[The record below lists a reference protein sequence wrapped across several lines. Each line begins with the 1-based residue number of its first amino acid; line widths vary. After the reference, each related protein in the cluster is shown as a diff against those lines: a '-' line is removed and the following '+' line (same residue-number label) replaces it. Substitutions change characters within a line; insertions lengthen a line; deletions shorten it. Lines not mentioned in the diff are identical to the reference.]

1 MATVKFDEGTK
12 FETSLNLEDGE
23 GVIYARPLKCGMY
36 RFIPGGCLFLG
47 KRSKTWQINLVITD
61 KRLVTIPVPPNKKN
75 FPVESYYF
83 KDLSGAQMI
92 KAMSKDIEA
101 AWAYLRLDMKQGVN
115 VPFDAT
121 GQINIRVQMTAKNL
135 LIGLKASVADAQA
148 NGPQYN
154 GFAEYAASGRTDSS
168 RAHAEATGASHYTE
182 YSPNYAKMQQAAQAK
197 VAGMDFSKMG
207 HNQIRDIIVDL
218 VNQYIEIAN
227 A

>member
-23 GVIYARPLKCGMY
+23 GIIYARPLKCGMY
-36 RFIPGGCLFLG
+36 RHIPGGCLLLG
-47 KRSKTWQINLVITD
+47 KTSKGWRINLVITD
-61 KRLVTIPVPPNKKN
+61 RRLVTIPTPPNKKN

-83 KDLSGAQMI
+83 KD
-92 KAMSKDIEA
+92 MSSAKTVPVYTKSVEA
-101 AWAYLRLDMKQGVN
+101 IWAYCCINMKSGVN
-115 VPFDAT
+115 LPFNAS
-121 GQINIRVQMTAKNL
+121 GQIHIRQEMTAKNML
-135 LIGLKASVADAQA
+135 TAWKASVAESNA

-168 RAHAEATGASHYTE
+168 RAYAEATGASHYTE

-218 VNQYIEIAN
+218 VNQYVEIAN